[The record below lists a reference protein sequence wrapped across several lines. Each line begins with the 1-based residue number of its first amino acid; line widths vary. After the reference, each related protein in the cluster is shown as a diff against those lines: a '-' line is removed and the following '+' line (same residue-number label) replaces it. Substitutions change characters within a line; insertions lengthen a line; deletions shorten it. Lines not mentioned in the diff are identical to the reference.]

1 MRQEDVLLRGTSR
14 NVNVNA
20 MRGPLGDQTE
30 RQAQIQGLVG
40 EMIEVLQDP
49 QSMSYYAFLARR
61 ILEAYE
67 SPELIFRALSETKE
81 EARMGKIRRSR
92 GAFFVDLIKRYC
104 AEDGVSLNPKSPARL

>member
-1 MRQEDVLLRGTSR
+1 
-14 NVNVNA
+14 